1 MRKWTVDDSRELY
14 NVKGWGVSYFDI
26 NEKGRAT
33 VSPLKSEGPAIDL
46 TEVMRDLSLRDIATP
61 VLLRF
66 PDILDSRIKKING
79 CFEKSIKEYEFKGF
93 FYNVFPIK
101 VNQQKAVLEEVMR
114 HGKKF
119 NIGLEA
125 GSKSEL
131 HAVLANVDS
140 PESLIVCNGYKDEDF
155 IELALLAQKMGKRI
169 FLVVEKITELV
180 LIIKLSKRL
189 GVKPNIGIRIKLAS
203 SGSGHWEESG
213 GHQSKFGL
221 NSSELIDALERI
233 KKSGLTNCLKLIHFH
248 LGSQITNIRKIKSGL
263 KEIAQFYSEIIALGF
278 NVEFVDV
285 GGGLGVDYDG
295 TGSTRSS
302 SVNYSV
308 QEYANDVVYALA
320 ETCNKLELPHPN
332 IIAEAGRALT
342 AHHSLL
348 VFDVLE
354 RTAPAF
360 FEDVKREIKDDDP
373 DILQDLY
380 FIYKGLVQKNLN
392 ESWHDAVQLH
402 DDVLNAFRMGM
413 INLENRAIAE
423 RLFWS
428 IARKA
433 NRIAKDMRHPPYEL
447 EELPRLLA
455 EKYFGNFSLFQSLPD
470 AWAIDQIFPIM
481 PIQRLNEEPT
491 VNVTI
496 QDITCDSDGK
506 IDLYVRRGE
515 ISRTLPLHSLKS
527 NESYYLGVY
536 LVGAYQEIL
545 GDLHNLFGDT
555 NVVHIACNGD
565 SYEIEK
571 IIGGESVSDVL
582 EYVNFS
588 DKALVRTM
596 ENWVKRA
603 IQEGKITAQ
612 EGRGFL
618 SIYRSGLYGYTYL
631 E

>member
-1 MRKWTVDDSRELY
+1 MRKWTIDDSRELY
-14 NVKGWGVSYFDI
+14 SVKGWGISYFNI
-26 NEKGRAT
+26 NDKGHAT
-33 VSPLKSEGPAIDL
+33 VSPLKDKGPTIDL

-66 PDILDSRIKKING
+66 PDILDSRIEKINS
-79 CFEKSIKEYEFKGF
+79 CFERAIKEYKFHGN

-101 VNQQKAVLEEVMR
+101 VNQQRAVLEEIMQ

-131 HAVLANVDS
+131 HAVLANVDN
-140 PESLIVCNGYKDEDF
+140 PEALIVCNGYKDEDF
-155 IELALLAQKMGKRI
+155 IELALLAQKMGKKI
-169 FLVVEKITELV
+169 FLVVEKMIELS
-180 LIIKLSKRL
+180 LIIKLSRRL
-189 GVKPNIGIRIKLAS
+189 KVKPNIGIRIKLAS

-213 GHQSKFGL
+213 GYQSKFGL
-221 NSSELIDALERI
+221 NSSELIDALEKI
-233 KKSGLTNCLKLIHFH
+233 KKNGLQNCVKLIHFH
-248 LGSQITNIRKIKSGL
+248 LGSQITNIRRIKSGL
-263 KEIAQFYSEIIALGF
+263 REIAQFYSEMIALGF
-278 NVEFVDV
+278 KIEFVDV

-295 TGSTRSS
+295 TNSTRSS

-308 QEYANDVVYALA
+308 QEYANDVVYAIA
-320 ETCNKLELPHPN
+320 ETCDKLELPHPN
-332 IIAEAGRALT
+332 IIAEAGRALA

-348 VFDVLE
+348 IFDILE
-354 RTAPAF
+354 KTAPAY
-360 FEDVKREIKDDDP
+360 FEEVKREIKNEDP
-373 DILQDLY
+373 DILKDLY
-380 FIYKGLVQKNLN
+380 SIFKGLAQKNLI

-402 DDVLNAFRMGM
+402 DDVLNCFRIGTL
-413 INLENRAIAE
+413 NLENRAIAE

-433 NRIAKDMRHPPYEL
+433 NRIAKDMRHPPGEL
-447 EELPRLLA
+447 DILPRLLA

-506 IDLYVRRGE
+506 IDLFVRSGE
-515 ISRTLPLHSLKS
+515 ISRMLPVHNLK
-527 NESYYLGVY
+527 EGKPYYLAVY

-555 NVVHIACNGD
+555 NVVHIASSGD

-571 IIGGESVSDVL
+571 IIAGESVSDVL

-588 DKALVRTM
+588 DKTLVRTM
-596 ENWVKRA
+596 ENWVKNA
-603 IQEGKITAQ
+603 IQAGKITAQ
-612 EGRGFL
+612 EGREFL

>member
-14 NVKGWGVSYFDI
+14 SIKGWGVSYFDI
-26 NEKGRAT
+26 NEKGNAT
-33 VSPLKSEGPAIDL
+33 VSPLKDNGPTIDL
-46 TEVMRDLSLRDIATP
+46 IDVMRDLSRKDMATP

-66 PDILDSRIKKING
+66 PDILDSRIEKINS
-79 CFEKSIKEYEFKGF
+79 CFEKAIEEYKFNGN

-101 VNQQKAVLEEVMR
+101 VNQQRAVLEEVLE

-131 HAVLANVDS
+131 HAVLANVDN

-155 IELALLAQKMGKRI
+155 IELALLAQKMGKKI
-169 FLVVEKITELV
+169 FLVVEKLNELT
-180 LIIKLSKRL
+180 LIIKISKRL
-189 GVKPNIGIRIKLAS
+189 KVKPNIGIRIKLAS

-213 GHQSKFGL
+213 GYSSKFGL
-221 NSSELIDALERI
+221 NSSELIEALEYI
-233 KKSGLTNCLKLIHFH
+233 KKNGLVECLKLIHFH
-248 LGSQITNIRKIKSGL
+248 IGSQITNIRHIKSGL
-263 KEIAQFYSEIIALGF
+263 REIAQFYSEINALGF
-278 NVEFVDV
+278 RIDFVDV

-295 TGSTRSS
+295 TNSTHSS

-308 QEYANDVVYALA
+308 QEYANDVVYAIA
-320 ETCNKLELPHPN
+320 DTCDKLLLPHPN
-332 IIAEAGRALT
+332 IIAETGRALT

-354 RTAPAF
+354 RTSLAY
-360 FEDVKREIKDDDP
+360 FEDVKREINSEDP
-373 DILQDLY
+373 DVLKDLLA
-380 FIYKGLVQKNLN
+380 IYKGLVQKNLA
-392 ESWHDAVQLH
+392 ESWHDAVQIH
-402 DDVLNAFRMGM
+402 DDVLNNFRMGT

-433 NRIAKDMRHPPYEL
+433 NRIAQDMRHPPYEL
-447 EELPRLLA
+447 DKLPKLLA

-481 PIQRLNEEPT
+481 PLQRLDEEPS

-506 IDLYVRRGE
+506 IELFVSSGE
-515 ISRTLPLHSLKS
+515 ICKTLPLHHLK
-527 NESYYLGVY
+527 EGKPYYLGVY

-555 NVVHIACNGD
+555 NVVHIACSED
-565 SYEIEK
+565 SYEIDK
-571 IIGGESVSDVL
+571 IIAGESVSDVL

-596 ENWVKRA
+596 ENWVKDA
-603 IQEGKITAQ
+603 VQDGKISKQ
-612 EGRGFL
+612 EGREFL